1 MPLAKP
7 AVGGEDALESNG
19 CAESNGSHF
28 HPFSMGPPMPRS
40 SAPRPQTTTGTLRI
54 GDQWNAINIIA
65 HSQTH
70 PLKAICELTENAID
84 AGAMHVHILRRR
96 HKGDVYLEVVDNGRG
111 VAPDEAGNPDFLRI
125 ATHLCDSM
133 KRHLDAQHR
142 QGVHG
147 EFGIG
152 LLSFWSLGTELRMI
166 AGGPA
171 GMLHELELTRG
182 GRTYTIRPVRGQLPT
197 GGTRVIVGPLLEATK
212 KLVTGDKVARYLSA
226 ELRDRIRN
234 TGVKIEVVDRVSRS
248 EQLVTP
254 REFDGERLEIPRRCK
269 TPLGDVHVEL
279 YMRCESSQP
288 DAAIALCKDG
298 TRVLR
303 DVCEL
308 LPFQHAPWNDGRL
321 EGLLDFD
328 PLVLAPG
335 TRSGIVADTAFDAFV
350 AAAAALEP
358 EVRAALEQREQAET
372 DRASRQILKQVHKA
386 FVTALS
392 DLPSADYIFFDIP
405 TLAPALGNRP
415 GARGESFRGAPDD
428 SIQVAGEPPSAA
440 APPLLPLDPGPL
452 HAVRISPRHP
462 RRPPGGVCQLTAVA
476 RDALG
481 VEIPEGVVFSWRVV
495 DGHGRLDADAD
506 AATCQV
512 TADAIGVVTV
522 EVVAREIDAAHRAG
536 AAVARDAWGAVAG
549 DAAAS
554 AQIRSQE
561 ISDRVTVKFL
571 DDDAAD
577 GSGPGGRGLPSYR
590 LEPEHGQPWR
600 SRYDATANEIIIN
613 SAHRDFLAS
622 KSSVGKHRRYIGKL
636 YAKEVVLSNF
646 PHESPAQALERLIE
660 VTLRTE
666 DAL

>member
-1 MPLAKP
+1 
-7 AVGGEDALESNG
+7 
-19 CAESNGSHF
+19 
-28 HPFSMGPPMPRS
+28 MPRS
-40 SAPRPQTTTGTLRI
+40 SAPRPQETTGTLRI
-54 GDQWNAINIIA
+54 GDQWNAITIIA

-84 AGAMHVHILRRR
+84 AGATHVHVLRRR
-96 HKGDVYLEVVDNGRG
+96 HGGDIYLEVVDNGRG
-111 VAPDEAGNPDFLRI
+111 VAPDEAGNPDFSRI

-142 QGVHG
+142 EGVHG

-152 LLSFWSLGTELRMI
+152 LLSFWSLGNELRMI
-166 AGGPA
+166 AGGPN
-171 GMLHELELTRG
+171 GVLHELELTRG

-254 REFDGERLEIPRRCK
+254 REFDGERLELPRLCK
-269 TPLGDVHVEL
+269 TSLGDVHVEL
-279 YMRCESSQP
+279 YLRCESSQP
-288 DAAIALCKDG
+288 DAGIALCKDG
-298 TRVLR
+298 TRVLK

-328 PLVLAPG
+328 PLTLAPG
-335 TRSGIVADTAFDAFV
+335 TRSGVVADAAFDAFV
-350 AAAAALEP
+350 EAAVALEP
-358 EVRAALEQREQAET
+358 EIRAALEQREQAET
-372 DRASRQILKQVHKA
+372 DRASRQILRQVHKA
-386 FVTALS
+386 FATALA

-405 TLAPALGNRP
+405 TAAPAPGNRP
-415 GARGESFRGAPDD
+415 VARGERVPGEPADALST
-428 SIQVAGEPPSAA
+428 AGETQPAA
-440 APPLLPLDPGPL
+440 AQPLLPLDPGPV
-452 HAVRISPRHP
+452 HTVWITPRHP
-462 RRPPGGVCQLTAVA
+462 RRSPGGLCQLTAVA
-476 RDALG
+476 RDVLG
-481 VEIPEGVVFSWRVV
+481 AVIPEGVRFFWRLI
-495 DGHGRLDADAD
+495 DGDGRLDAADGATCLVAAD
-506 AATCQV
+506 AT
-512 TADAIGVVTV
+512 GVVTV
-522 EVVAREIDAAHRAG
+522 EVVARDADGGPDAGPARAP
-536 AAVARDAWGAVAG
+536 DAWGAIAG
-549 DAAAS
+549 DAAT
-554 AQIRSQE
+554 QMPGRE

-571 DDDAAD
+571 DDEAAAGGAQ
-577 GSGPGGRGLPSYR
+577 GSRGLPSYR
-590 LEPEHGQPWR
+590 LEPEHGQAWR
-600 SRYDATANEIIIN
+600 SRYDARANEIIIN
-613 SAHRDFLAS
+613 ASHRDFLAS

>member
-1 MPLAKP
+1 
-7 AVGGEDALESNG
+7 
-19 CAESNGSHF
+19 
-28 HPFSMGPPMPRS
+28 MPRS
-40 SAPRPQTTTGTLRI
+40 SRPRSQTTTGTLRI

-84 AGAMHVHILRRR
+84 AGATHVRILRRR

-111 VAPDEAGNPDFLRI
+111 VAPDEDGNPDFLRI

-152 LLSFWSLGTELRMI
+152 LLSFWSLGSELRMI
-166 AGGPA
+166 AGGPT
-171 GMLHELELTRG
+171 GVLHELELTRG

-212 KLVTGDKVARYLSA
+212 KLVTGEKMARYLSA
-226 ELRDRIRN
+226 ELRDRIRK

-254 REFDGERLEIPRRCK
+254 REFDGDRLEIPRRCK

-279 YMRCESSQP
+279 YMRCESSQA

-328 PLVLAPG
+328 PLTLAPG
-335 TRSGIVADTAFDAFV
+335 TRSGIVADEAFDAFV
-350 AAAAALEP
+350 AAATALEP
-358 EVRAALEQREQAET
+358 EILAALEQREQAET

-405 TLAPALGNRP
+405 SAAPALGNRP
-415 GARGESFRGAPDD
+415 GARGESLPGEPDD
-428 SIQVAGEPPSAA
+428 SIRVAGEAPSAA

-452 HAVRISPRHP
+452 HSVRITPRHP

-481 VEIPEGVVFSWRVV
+481 LTILEGVLFAWRVV
-495 DGHGRLDADAD
+495 EGEGQLDTDAD
-506 AATCQV
+506 AATCKV
-512 TADAIGVVTV
+512 AADALGVVTV
-522 EVVAREIDAAHRAG
+522 EVVAREIDAAHNAR
-536 AAVARDAWGAVAG
+536 AAVARDAWGAVSGA
-549 DAAAS
+549 AAAS
-554 AQIRSQE
+554 EQMQAEE

-577 GSGPGGRGLPSYR
+577 GNGPGGRGLPSYR

-600 SRYDATANEIIIN
+600 SRYDAKANEIIIN

>member
-1 MPLAKP
+1 MPP
-7 AVGGEDALESNG
+7 
-19 CAESNGSHF
+19 
-28 HPFSMGPPMPRS
+28 S
-40 SAPRPQTTTGTLRI
+40 SAAKSQTTTGTLQI

-84 AGAMHVHILRRR
+84 AGATHVHILRRR
-96 HKGDVYLEVVDNGRG
+96 HKGDVFLEVLDNGRG
-111 VAPDEAGNPDFLRI
+111 VAPDEDGNPDFLRI

-152 LLSFWSLGTELRMI
+152 LLSFWSLGNELRMI
-166 AGGPA
+166 AGGPT
-171 GMLHELELTRG
+171 GVLHELELTRG

-212 KLVTGDKVARYLSA
+212 KLVTGEKVARYLSA

-248 EQLVTP
+248 EQVVTP

-269 TPLGDVHVEL
+269 TPIGDVHVEL

-328 PLVLAPG
+328 PLLLAPG
-335 TRSGIVADTAFDAFV
+335 TRSGIIADEAFDAFV
-350 AAAAALEP
+350 AAATALEP
-358 EVRAALEQREQAET
+358 EILAALEQREQAET

-386 FVTALS
+386 FVSALS

-405 TLAPALGNRP
+405 AASPALGNRP
-415 GARGESFRGAPDD
+415 GSRGESLPGEPDD
-428 SIQVAGEPPSAA
+428 SIKVAGEAPSAA
-440 APPLLPLDPGPL
+440 QPLLPLDPGPL
-452 HAVRISPRHP
+452 HSVRIAPRHP
-462 RRPPGGVCQLTAVA
+462 RRSPGSVCKLTATA

-481 VEIPEGVVFSWRVV
+481 MAITDGVQYVWRVV
-495 DGHGRLDADAD
+495 EGEGRLEGADQLEGAGQLGSED
-506 AATCQV
+506 GASCRVA
-512 TADAIGVVTV
+512 ADAIGVVTV
-522 EVVAREIDAAHRAG
+522 EVVAREAG
-536 AAVARDAWGAVAG
+536 GVQTAGARAAVAAWGAVSG
-549 DAAAS
+549 DASAS
-554 AQIRSQE
+554 EQFQAQE

-571 DDDAAD
+571 DDDAGD
-577 GSGPGGRGLPSYR
+577 GNGPGAVACRPIAWSRSTASRGDHDTTPR
-590 LEPEHGQPWR
+590 PMR
-600 SRYDATANEIIIN
+600 SSSIRPTAI
-613 SAHRDFLAS
+613 S
-622 KSSVGKHRRYIGKL
+622 
-636 YAKEVVLSNF
+636 
-646 PHESPAQALERLIE
+646 
-660 VTLRTE
+660 
-666 DAL
+666 

>member
-1 MPLAKP
+1 
-7 AVGGEDALESNG
+7 
-19 CAESNGSHF
+19 
-28 HPFSMGPPMPRS
+28 MPRS
-40 SAPRPQTTTGTLRI
+40 SAAKPQTTTGTLQI

-84 AGAMHVHILRRR
+84 AGATHVHILRRR

-111 VAPDEAGNPDFLRI
+111 VAADEAGNPDFLRI

-152 LLSFWSLGTELRMI
+152 LLSFWSLGSELRLI
-166 AGGPA
+166 AGGPT
-171 GMLHELELTRG
+171 GVLHELELTRG

-212 KLVTGDKVARYLSA
+212 KLVTGEKVARYLSA

-248 EQLVTP
+248 EQVVTP
-254 REFDGERLEIPRRCK
+254 REFDGDRLEIPRRCK
-269 TPLGDVHVEL
+269 TLLGDVHVEL
-279 YMRCESSQP
+279 YMRCESSQD

-328 PLVLAPG
+328 PLTLAPG
-335 TRSGIVADTAFDAFV
+335 TRSGIVADDAFDAFV
-350 AAAAALEP
+350 AAATALEP
-358 EVRAALEQREQAET
+358 EILLALEHREQAET

-405 TLAPALGNRP
+405 TAAPALGNRP
-415 GARGESFRGAPDD
+415 GVRGESLPGEPDD
-428 SIQVAGEPPSAA
+428 SIRVPGEAPSA

-452 HAVRISPRHP
+452 HSVRITPRHP
-462 RRPPGGVCQLTAVA
+462 RRPPGGVCQLKATA

-481 VEIPEGVVFSWRVV
+481 LAIPEGVLYAWRVV
-495 DGHGRLDADAD
+495 EGEGRLEGADQLEGAGE
-506 AATCQV
+506 ASCRVA
-512 TADAIGVVTV
+512 ADAIGVVTV
-522 EVVAREIDAAHRAG
+522 EVVAREIDGADSARVAIAA
-536 AAVARDAWGAVAG
+536 DSWGAVAG
-549 DAAAS
+549 DVAAS
-554 AQIRSQE
+554 EARHALE

-577 GSGPGGRGLPSYR
+577 GNRPGGRGLPSYR

-600 SRYDATANEIIIN
+600 SRYDGKANEIIIN
-613 SAHRDFLAS
+613 SSHRDFLAS